1 MKRTLTLFAALVLLA
16 VGAAAQKLS
25 YQAVVRNS
33 ANELVYDATVSVSL
47 QILAAD
53 GVTVQY
59 AETQSATT
67 NQNGLLTLIIGE
79 HPTGTYS
86 LSNVNWTD
94 ASIKT
99 EITLPTGDVV
109 TNIMPVTAVPY
120 ALYADGTGGNLN
132 QVQSDWTETNS
143 ASKAYI
149 QNKPTIPTAVSQLT
163 NDVNYITVNQVP
175 TSISHYT
182 NDAHYIT
189 INDVPAQ
196 VQSDW
201 TETNS
206 ASKAYIQNKPTIP
219 TAVSQLTNDVNYIT
233 VNQVPTSISHY
244 TNDAHY
250 ITINDVPA
258 QVQSDWAETNTASK
272 AYIQNKPAI
281 PAVPAWAM
289 EPNKPVYNYT
299 EIQGAPTSNSV
310 FINDEHYI
318 TINDVPA
325 QVQSD
330 WAETNTASKAYI
342 QNKPAIPAVPA
353 WAMEPNKPVYNY
365 TEIQGAP
372 TSNSVFINDEHYITI
387 NDVPAQVNADW
398 NATSGPAQI
407 LNKPTIPVVP
417 TNVSAFNNDAGYIT
431 ANQVPA
437 SISYYTNDANYITIN
452 QVPTNITYYTNDA
465 GYLTR
470 DSIVALQQTVNYL
483 VTLVNSLN
491 MRMTQEQF
499 TVTAGQTVFNLQ
511 YAPKSDCIIRCYVN
525 GVMVGGN
532 HNGVLEINANN
543 AQQVIYDA
551 SFNRNY
557 TLKAN
562 DKVTIVYWY

>member
-1 MKRTLTLFAALVLLA
+1 MKRTLTLFAAILLLA

-47 QILAAD
+47 KILAAD

-86 LSNVNWTD
+86 LDNVNWAD
-94 ASIKT
+94 ASIRT
-99 EITLPTGDVV
+99 DITLPTGDVV

-120 ALYADGTGGNLN
+120 ALFADNTGGSLN
-132 QVQSDWTETNS
+132 QVQSDWAETNT

-149 QNKPTIPTAVSQLT
+149 QNKPAIPTAVSQLT
-163 NDVNYITVNQVP
+163 NDVNYITVNEVP

-182 NDAHYIT
+182 NDANYIT

-196 VQSDW
+196 VNADW
-201 TETNS
+201 NATS
-206 ASKAYIQNKPTIP
+206 GPAQILNKPAIP

-233 VNQVPTSISHY
+233 VNEVPTSISHY
-244 TNDAHY
+244 TNDANY

-289 EPNKPVYNYT
+289 EP
-299 EIQGAPTSNSV
+299 
-310 FINDEHYI
+310 D
-318 TINDVPA
+318 
-325 QVQSD
+325 
-330 WAETNTASKAYI
+330 
-342 QNKPAIPAVPA
+342 
-353 WAMEPNKPVYNY
+353 KPVYNY

-407 LNKPTIPVVP
+407 LNKPTIPTAVSQLTNDVNYITVNEVP
-417 TNVSAFNNDAGYIT
+417 T
-431 ANQVPA
+431 
-437 SISYYTNDANYITIN
+437 SISHYTNDANYITIN
-452 QVPTNITYYTNDA
+452 QVPTSISYYTNDA

-470 DSIVALQQTVNYL
+470 DSIAVLQQTVNYL

-499 TVTAGQTVFNLQ
+499 TSTAGQTVFNLQ
-511 YAPKSDCIIRCYVN
+511 YAPKTDCIIRCYVN

-532 HNGVLEINANN
+532 HNGVLDINANN
-543 AQQVIYDA
+543 AQQVIYNA

>member
-201 TETNS
+201 
-206 ASKAYIQNKPTIP
+206 
-219 TAVSQLTNDVNYIT
+219 
-233 VNQVPTSISHY
+233 
-244 TNDAHY
+244 
-250 ITINDVPA
+250 
-258 QVQSDWAETNTASK
+258 AETNTASK

-281 PAVPAWAM
+281 PDVPAWAM

-342 QNKPAIPAVPA
+342 QNKPAIPDVPA

>member
-201 TETNS
+201 
-206 ASKAYIQNKPTIP
+206 
-219 TAVSQLTNDVNYIT
+219 
-233 VNQVPTSISHY
+233 
-244 TNDAHY
+244 
-250 ITINDVPA
+250 
-258 QVQSDWAETNTASK
+258 AETNTASK

-281 PAVPAWAM
+281 P
-289 EPNKPVYNYT
+289 
-299 EIQGAPTSNSV
+299 
-310 FINDEHYI
+310 D
-318 TINDVPA
+318 
-325 QVQSD
+325 
-330 WAETNTASKAYI
+330 
-342 QNKPAIPAVPA
+342 VPA